1 MSVKYYINK
10 YLDTKKKSFRSS
22 TKPKFDPTIKFVE
35 YSCDIILLNQ
45 HLNSTNDILLK
56 YDLVKALEV
65 AERKKR
71 WHQNKDDFDNRRAA
85 FLISAFKNAEKYI

>member
-1 MSVKYYINK
+1 MSIKYYIQK
-10 YLDTKKKSFRSS
+10 YTETKKKSFRSS

-45 HLNSTNDILLK
+45 HLNSTKDTLLK

-71 WHQNKDDFDNRRAA
+71 WHQNKDEFDVRRAGI
-85 FLISAFKNAEKYI
+85 LISAFKNAK